1 MKKNLR
7 RALISV
13 YNKDRLIEIGSALH
27 SAGVEILSTGST
39 SKNLVDAGIPVT
51 EVSHYTGFPE
61 IMDGRV
67 KTLHPRI
74 HAGILADQN
83 NPDHL
88 DAIAGLDIA
97 PFDLVIIN
105 LYPFAQTIAA
115 GASFEDSIEQI
126 DIGGPAMLRAAAK
139 NHSSVAVISD
149 PSQYDQLLSAIS
161 DGGFTQKERR
171 QLALEAFRTTAEY
184 DLAIATWLANSDS
197 NELPDWFGQIWSR
210 KS

>member
-1 MKKNLR
+1 MKKNIR

-13 YNKDRLIEIGSALH
+13 YNKDRLIEIGTALH

-51 EVSHYTGFPE
+51 EVSKYTGFPE

-67 KTLHPRI
+67 KSLHPRI

-97 PFDLVIIN
+97 PLDVVIIN

-126 DIGGPAMLRAAAK
+126 DIGGPAMLVELQK
-139 NHSSVAVISD
+139 ITV
-149 PSQYDQLLSAIS
+149 LL
-161 DGGFTQKERR
+161 R
-171 QLALEAFRTTAEY
+171 
-184 DLAIATWLANSDS
+184 
-197 NELPDWFGQIWSR
+197 
-210 KS
+210 